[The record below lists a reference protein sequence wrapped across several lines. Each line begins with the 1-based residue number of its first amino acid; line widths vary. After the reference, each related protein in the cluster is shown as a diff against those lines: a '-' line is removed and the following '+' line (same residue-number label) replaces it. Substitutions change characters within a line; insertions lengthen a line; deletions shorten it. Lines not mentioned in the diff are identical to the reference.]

1 MGVMRP
7 RRRPEPG
14 RARDAILDAAE
25 KRLREAGPGAIRLQ
39 DVAAEVGVSHPAVL
53 HHFGSREGL
62 VRAVVG
68 RAIAKLQ
75 DDLARALARQLER
88 GQPDGAAMFERVFE
102 VLFDEGHARLLAWL
116 LLSGED
122 PFASDEARAGWARIA
137 EVTHAMRVAGT
148 KARRKPSFDDT
159 RFTIVLS
166 ALALFGQAIAGRATF
181 DVAGFDRDTAVERR
195 FREWLAALLARHLKD
210 ETRLLVR

>member
-1 MGVMRP
+1 MGVLSP
-7 RRRPEPG
+7 RLRPEPG

-25 KRLREAGPGAIRLQ
+25 RRLREAGPGAIRLQ

-137 EVTHAMRVAGT
+137 EVTHAMRLAGT
-148 KARRKPSFDDT
+148 KGRRKPSFDDT

-181 DVAGFDRDTAVERR
+181 DVAGFDRDATVERS
-195 FREWLAALLARHLKD
+195 FREWLAALLARHLKE
-210 ETRLLVR
+210 ETRPAR

>member
-1 MGVMRP
+1 MGA
-7 RRRPEPG
+7 RRARPEPG
-14 RARDAILDAAE
+14 HARDAILEAAE

-68 RAIAKLQ
+68 RAVGKLQ
-75 DDLARALARQLER
+75 GDLARALATQFER
-88 GQPDGAAMFERVFE
+88 GRPDGSALFERVFE
-102 VLFDEGHARLLAWL
+102 VLFDQGHARLLAWL

-122 PFASDEARAGWARIA
+122 PFATEEARAGWARIA
-137 EVTHAMRVAGT
+137 EVTHAMRAARAPG
-148 KARRKPSFDDT
+148 RRKPSYDDT

-166 ALALFGQAIAGRATF
+166 ALALFGQAIAGRSTF
-181 DVAGFDRDTAVERR
+181 AVAGFEPTAAVERR
-195 FREWLAALLARHLKD
+195 FREWLAALLARHL
-210 ETRLLVR
+210 ETEGRLPVR

>member
-1 MGVMRP
+1 MGGMKP
-7 RRRPEPG
+7 RRERPEPG
-14 RARDAILDAAE
+14 RARDAILEAAE

-68 RAIAKLQ
+68 RAIGKLQ
-75 DDLARALARQLER
+75 DDLAKALAAQLELGR
-88 GQPDGAAMFERVFE
+88 PDGAALFERVFA

-116 LLSGED
+116 LLSGEH
-122 PFASDEARAGWARIA
+122 PFANDEARAGWARIA

-148 KARRKPSFDDT
+148 KGRRKPSYEDT

-166 ALALFGQAIAGRATF
+166 ALALFGQAIAGRAMLGA
-181 DVAGFDRDTAVERR
+181 AGFEPTAAVERR
-195 FREWLAALLARHLKD
+195 FRQWLAALLARHLKNED
-210 ETRLLVR
+210 P

>member
-1 MGVMRP
+1 MGVLSP
-7 RRRPEPG
+7 RLRPEPG

-25 KRLREAGPGAIRLQ
+25 RRLREAGPGAIRLQ

-148 KARRKPSFDDT
+148 KGRRKPSFDDT

-181 DVAGFDRDTAVERR
+181 DVAGFDRDATVERS
-195 FREWLAALLARHLKD
+195 FREWLAALLARHLKE
-210 ETRLLVR
+210 ETRPAR